1 MCLICR
7 NGSGDLYSSKQ
18 HSDAKRI
25 PIIAM
30 TANAFEE
37 DAKKC
42 LAAGMN
48 EHLAKTFQMEQVI
61 TTIAK
66 YCNRLNDV
74 KA

>member
-1 MCLICR
+1 
-7 NGSGDLYSSKQ
+7 
-18 HSDAKRI
+18 
-25 PIIAM
+25 M
-30 TANAFEE
+30 TDNAFEE

-48 EHLAKTFQMEQVI
+48 EHLAKPFQMEKVI

-66 YCNRLNDV
+66 HCSRLNNV